1 MTDSRPMKFWVGTG
15 DDGDLVDEAH
25 AHVSVL
31 DHGFTVGDGIF
42 ETLKVTWAGAFAVS
56 RHITRLGVSARA
68 MSLAEPDA
76 DIVRIAV
83 DEVLAANAGEFG
95 DLARLRITYTG
106 GVAACGSGR
115 GSAPPTLVVGLIP
128 ANPWPETEAVVT
140 VPWTRN
146 PDSAIAGVKTTS
158 YGENVVAFN
167 YAHAQGAGEGI
178 LANTRGEL
186 CEGTGSNVFVVLDG
200 RVLTPPL
207 SSGCLAGITRGLVM
221 EWFGAQEQAMPI
233 EVLLEAD
240 EIFVT
245 SATRMVHPVV
255 MADDRTW
262 SIPGPISRDLRASF
276 DAQAAKNID
285 P

>member
-1 MTDSRPMKFWVGTG
+1 MKFWVGTG
-15 DDGDLVDEAH
+15 DDGDLVDEAQ
-25 AHVSVL
+25 AKVSVL

-42 ETLKVTWAGAFAVS
+42 ETLKVTWEGAFAVS
-56 RHITRLGVSARA
+56 RHITRLGVSANA
-68 MSLAEPDA
+68 MGLAEPDA

-95 DLARLRITYTG
+95 NLGRLRITYTG
-106 GVAACGSGR
+106 GIAKYGSER
-115 GSAPPTLVVGLIP
+115 GDAVPTLVVGLT
-128 ANPWPETEAVVT
+128 AATAWPDTEDVVT

-146 PDSAIAGVKTTS
+146 PDSAISGVKTTS

-167 YAHAQGAGEGI
+167 YAHERGAGEGL

-186 CEGTGSNVFVVLDG
+186 CEGTASNVFVVVDG
-200 RVLTPPL
+200 RVLAPPL

-221 EWFGAQEQAMPI
+221 EWFGAEERAMPI
-233 EVLLEAD
+233 EVLTEAD

-245 SATRMVHPVV
+245 SATRSVHPVV
-255 MADDRTW
+255 RVDDRTW
-262 SIPGPISRDLRASF
+262 SIPGPISRDLRAAF
-276 DAQAAKNID
+276 DAQAAKDID